1 MITALVSDVA
11 LQPHPLF
18 AVLLAL
24 QLVFYALA
32 FFGAFMRKRKIVLF
46 SAPYYFVTINLALL
60 FGFFR
65 FITGTQQAAW
75 KRTAR

>member
-1 MITALVSDVA
+1 MIAALLSNIA
-11 LQPHPLF
+11 LADQMFF
-18 AVLLAL
+18 AVTVFLQILFYSLAIW
-24 QLVFYALA
+24 
-32 FFGAFMRKRKIVLF
+32 GARTPGKKSVVF

-60 FGFFR
+60 LGFFR